1 VAALVL
7 AVLVPM
13 SAAYGAAA
21 ASPAQ
26 ARFRIV
32 DPRLDEA
39 SGIGVGI
46 ASPGVVYVQND
57 SGDAAR
63 FFALDATTGD
73 TLAVYT
79 VPAASNVDWE
89 DLAVARDARGVPSV
103 WLADI
108 GDNQA
113 ARGEVRI
120 YRVDEPIVDRSRRD
134 AQLATADPS
143 VWRLTYPD
151 GPVDAEGL
159 AVGPGGAAYVVTK
172 SFLGDSSV
180 FAVPPDPDPAR
191 SQLLR
196 RVGGIRFSLTGT
208 PGGPSLVGQLTATGA
223 ALSAD
228 GRAFAV
234 RTYTDACFWPV
245 SDGDVAGALRRPP
258 VRVPLPAQAQGEGIT
273 FDGTHVLLDSE
284 GVGSTVYAVP
294 TPPLPT
300 PSPSPA
306 RRSGPSGAAASPSS
320 APADDAAGPG
330 GINWVWPAVVGAAL
344 VVGIVVLAAVRRR

>member
-1 VAALVL
+1 
-7 AVLVPM
+7 
-13 SAAYGAAA
+13 
-21 ASPAQ
+21 
-26 ARFRIV
+26 
-32 DPRLDEA
+32 
-39 SGIGVGI
+39 
-46 ASPGVVYVQND
+46 
-57 SGDAAR
+57 
-63 FFALDATTGD
+63 
-73 TLAVYT
+73 
-79 VPAASNVDWE
+79 
-89 DLAVARDARGVPSV
+89 
-103 WLADI
+103 
-108 GDNQA
+108 
-113 ARGEVRI
+113 
-120 YRVDEPIVDRSRRD
+120 
-134 AQLATADPS
+134 

-180 FAVPPDPDPAR
+180 FAVPPPEPDPAR

-196 RVGGIRFSLTGT
+196 RIGAIRFSLTGT

-234 RTYTDACFWPV
+234 RTYTDAYFWPV
-245 SDGDVAGALRRPP
+245 SDGDVAGALRQPP

-273 FDGTHVLLDSE
+273 FDGPHVLLDAE

-320 APADDAAGPG
+320 APADDAVRPG
-330 GINWVWPAVVGAAL
+330 EINWVWPAVVGAAL